1 MILQTERLYL
11 REMTYDDRLEL
22 CKILQDEETMYAY
35 EHAFS
40 DEEVDVWMQRNLDR
54 YRDYGFGLWAVVRRD
69 TDEFL
74 GQTGLSIQRWCDVE
88 VLEIG
93 YLFKRRHWHKGY
105 ATEAASGCKR
115 YAFEVLKELEVF
127 SIIRDTNDASQRVA
141 ERDGMKKRG
150 QFLKSYYGM
159 DMLHYVFSVKRQQ

>member
-54 YRDYGFGLWAVVRRD
+54 YRDYGLRP
-69 TDEFL
+69 L
-74 GQTGLSIQRWCDVE
+74 GSCET
-88 VLEIG
+88 
-93 YLFKRRHWHKGY
+93 
-105 ATEAASGCKR
+105 
-115 YAFEVLKELEVF
+115 
-127 SIIRDTNDASQRVA
+127 
-141 ERDGMKKRG
+141 
-150 QFLKSYYGM
+150 
-159 DMLHYVFSVKRQQ
+159 

>member
-22 CKILQDEETMYAY
+22 CEILQDKETMYAY

-40 DEEVDVWMQRNLDR
+40 DEEVDVWMQRNFDR

-74 GQTGLSIQRWCDVE
+74 GQT
-88 VLEIG
+88 
-93 YLFKRRHWHKGY
+93 
-105 ATEAASGCKR
+105 
-115 YAFEVLKELEVF
+115 
-127 SIIRDTNDASQRVA
+127 
-141 ERDGMKKRG
+141 
-150 QFLKSYYGM
+150 
-159 DMLHYVFSVKRQQ
+159 